1 MSRRTQFDIGPL
13 TWVKGEIDVSMQRGR
28 EAFAKFAAAPDALPP
43 LRQARAQLHMAHG
56 ALAIV
61 GLSGVTRV
69 SEALEALLATL
80 EDTPERRTPDAFAA
94 ANDAFE
100 QVPAYLTGLVGG
112 ARNEPVSL
120 LPLLRAL
127 CAAGGGPEVDA
138 VDLFHPDLA
147 RRPPDREQT
156 PTVLHDED
164 YDPFYRDQR
173 AHFLRGQLRYMRGDM
188 GGVPEM
194 QGAIDAVEQSQA
206 TPTQRA
212 FWWVVLGV
220 LEGIAA
226 GVLPDT
232 LTPKRMLTRVEQQLR
247 RLVEGTGSVPERLM
261 REVLYY
267 ASCADPAAA
276 QPDRSCAVLAQVREV
291 YDLAPHPE
299 PKAREREL
307 ARALPELT
315 AQLRAVESVLDA
327 YFRDPSRRDGLAE
340 LDKPVSALR
349 SGLKVL
355 PEPRAAEAFAR
366 CAGDIARLGTPG
378 RTNTQA
384 EFESI
389 AQALSG
395 LGFYLDALVHGD
407 ADFDA
412 AMKPIR
418 AEPVDPVA
426 VREPVAPAV
435 VVSAVDPELLEI
447 YLEEAEAVLA
457 MMQAPAA
464 ALVVGGAAGGEGMS
478 DALVEVRRGFHT
490 LKGSGRMVGLNRLGE
505 AAWSVERCLNRLIEL
520 GGEPPEGLADA
531 VAFACEYFAG
541 GVAALRA
548 GQAEPDEAALLARIA
563 RLEGDDVAPMFAG
576 AAATGIAPAAADP
589 TAIPAGAMPDL
600 TPPPPDVAP
609 AIPLSAVL
617 PDDVASPDDEPTV
630 AIGSRKVTLSVFAL
644 FSGEA
649 RNHASTL
656 QAELDN
662 LSTHSIVTDDMMAAA
677 HSLAGV
683 ASTVGMETLH
693 ALAQALEDAL
703 QALSEDTVG
712 ETEQTMVA
720 QVVEAL
726 ADMVDEGS
734 EARMPEPRADLVER
748 LQAMSVPAMPDMS
761 DMDGAGD
768 APGPSPEP
776 VPPGDGV
783 MPDDRIDPELL
794 PLLLEEAAEL
804 MPDIAGALRIWRSDA
819 RRAALGREL
828 ARLLHTLKGS
838 ARMAGAMRL
847 GELTHRMETRVH
859 GALDGASPDD
869 ALFDRLQSAFDAMH
883 ELHEQLAGRGEA
895 QESPSEDATVA
906 APEPDRAALLRVR
919 ADAVDRLVNQA
930 GEVSIV
936 RSRIENEMR
945 ALRGAMGELADNVTR
960 LRSQLREIEI
970 QAETQ
975 MQARS
980 REVQG
985 ASQGF
990 DPLEMDRFTRFQEL
1004 TRLMAESVGDVQT
1017 VQQNLVNAIEETDR
1031 ALAAQAR
1038 LSRELQQDLLR
1049 VRMVPFASIGERL
1062 QRVVRQTADETGR
1075 AAVLEQ
1081 RGGATEIDRSVL
1093 ERITGP
1099 LEHLLRNAVSHG
1111 IEPADVRRAAGKP
1124 ASGQITLELA
1134 QEASEV
1140 RVLLSDDGAG
1150 LDHARILA
1158 KARESGLVAAGAA
1171 PAADEVAQ
1179 LIFHPGFSTAEQVT
1193 QVSGRGVGMDVVRSE
1208 VGALGGRIELDSEHG
1223 KGTRFRIF
1231 LPLTLAVVQA
1241 VLVRAA
1247 GRSYAIPAAMVEQVL
1262 QMKPDALA
1270 EAEAAGRVEW
1280 KSRRYPLHSL
1290 AALLGAP
1297 AQPDARRA
1305 TPVLLLRSGSLAI
1318 ALQADEMTG
1327 SSQEIVLKSIGPQ
1340 LTRIQ
1345 GVTGATVIG
1354 SGEIVLVLNAVALA
1368 QRWGGPAGLATTRVV
1383 PGRVAAPAAPPAPR
1397 LVMIVDDSLTVR
1409 KVTSRVLAREGYEV
1423 ASARDGVEAL
1433 EQMQELV
1440 PDALLVDVEMPRM
1453 DGFELTRRVRADAR
1467 LAHLPIIMIT
1477 SRNADKHLGHAKEAG
1492 VDAFLGKP
1500 YAEPDLVAKLA
1511 ELIKSRARPG

>member
-43 LRQARAQLHMAHG
+43 LRNARAQLHMAHG

-69 SEALEALLATL
+69 SEALEALLAVL
-80 EDTPERRTPDAFAA
+80 EDVPERRTPEAFAA
-94 ANDAFE
+94 ASDGFE
-100 QVPAYLTGLVGG
+100 QIPAYLSGLVGG
-112 ARNEPVSL
+112 ARDEPVKL
-120 LPLLRAL
+120 LPLLRSL
-127 CAAGGGPEVDA
+127 CAAAGGPEVDA
-138 VDLFHPDLA
+138 VDLFHPDLT
-147 RRPPDREQT
+147 RRPPDRDFT
-156 PTVLHDED
+156 PTVLHEDD
-164 YDPFYRDQR
+164 YDRFYRDQR

-194 QGAIDAVEQSQA
+194 QAAIDAVEQSQT

-247 RLVEGTGSVPERLM
+247 RLVEGTASVPERLM

-267 ASCADPAAA
+267 ASCADPSAA
-276 QPDRSCAVLAQVREV
+276 QAGQACAVLAAVREV
-291 YDLAPHPE
+291 YGLAPHPE

-340 LDKPVSALR
+340 LDKPVAALK

-355 PEPRAAEAFAR
+355 PDPRAAEAFAR

-395 LGFYLDALVHGD
+395 LGFYLDALVHGE

-412 AMKPIR
+412 AMRPIR
-418 AEPVDPVA
+418 AERVDPVA
-426 VREPVAPAV
+426 VREPAPPAV
-435 VVSAVDPELLEI
+435 VVSNVDPELLEI

-464 ALVVGGAAGGEGMS
+464 ALAAGGTGGGPGAA

-505 AAWSVERCLNRLIEL
+505 AAWAVERCLNRLIEL
-520 GGEPPEGLADA
+520 GGALPEGLAA
-531 VAFACEYFAG
+531 MVAFACEHFAG

-548 GQAEPDEAALLARIA
+548 GRPEPDEAELLARIA
-563 RLEGDDVAPMFAG
+563 RMEGDDVAPMV
-576 AAATGIAPAAADP
+576 AAAANTAAAPAI
-589 TAIPAGAMPDL
+589 AIPAGAMPDL

-617 PDDVASPDDEPTV
+617 PDEVAAAEGEPTV
-630 AIGSRKVTLSVFAL
+630 EIGTRKVTLSVFTL

-662 LSTHSIVTDDMMAAA
+662 LATHSIVTDDMMAAA

-683 ASTVGMETLH
+683 AATVGMETLH
-693 ALAQALEDAL
+693 ALARALEDAL
-703 QALSEDTVG
+703 QALAVDTVG
-712 ETEQTMVA
+712 QAEQEMVA

-734 EARMPEPRADLVER
+734 EARMPAPRADLVER
-748 LQAMSVPAMPDMS
+748 LQALSVPAMPDIA
-761 DMDGAGD
+761 DADGTAAPAAG
-768 APGPSPEP
+768 GGMPE
-776 VPPGDGV
+776 
-783 MPDDRIDPELL
+783 DRIDPELL

-804 MPDIAGALRIWRSDA
+804 LPDIAGALRIWRSDA

-838 ARMAGAMRL
+838 ARMAGAMQL
-847 GELTHRMETRVH
+847 GELTHRMETRVQ
-859 GALDGASPDD
+859 GALDAGAPDEG
-869 ALFDRLQSAFDAMH
+869 LFDSLQSAYDAMH
-883 ELHEQLAGRGEA
+883 ELHEQLAGHGKAEEA
-895 QESPSEDATVA
+895 AAEDAPA
-906 APEPDRAALLRVR
+906 SAPEPERAALLRVR

-985 ASQGF
+985 ASAGF

-1049 VRMVPFASIGERL
+1049 VRMVLFASIGERL

-1075 AAVLEQ
+1075 AAVLEL

-1111 IEPADVRRAAGKP
+1111 IEPADARRAAGKP

-1134 QEASEV
+1134 QESSEV
-1140 RVLLSDDGAG
+1140 RLVLSDDGAG

-1158 KARESGLVAAGAA
+1158 KARESGLVPAGAT
-1171 PAADEVAQ
+1171 PAEDEVAQ

-1208 VGALGGRIELDSEHG
+1208 VGALGGRIELDSESG

-1247 GRSYAIPAAMVEQVL
+1247 GRSHAIPAAMVEQVL

-1270 EAEAAGRVEW
+1270 EAEAVGRVEW
-1280 KSRRYPLHSL
+1280 KSRRYPLHAL
-1290 AALLGAP
+1290 AALLGAS

-1305 TPVLLLRSGSLAI
+1305 TPVLLLRSGSHAI
-1318 ALQADEMTG
+1318 ALQVDEMTG
-1327 SSQEIVLKSIGPQ
+1327 SSQEVVLKSIGPQ
-1340 LTRIQ
+1340 LARIH

-1368 QRWGGPAGLATTRVV
+1368 QRWGGPAGLETTRVV
-1383 PGRVAAPAAPPAPR
+1383 PSRPAAQAAPPAPR

-1423 ASARDGVEAL
+1423 AAARDGVEAL
-1433 EQMQELV
+1433 EQMQDLV

-1500 YAEPDLVAKLA
+1500 YAEADLVARLA
-1511 ELIKSRARPG
+1511 ELIKARTRPA

>member
-13 TWVKGEIDVSMQRGR
+13 TWVKGEIDASMQRGR

-43 LRQARAQLHMAHG
+43 LRNARAQLHMAHG

-69 SEALEALLATL
+69 SEALEALLAVL
-80 EDTPERRTPDAFAA
+80 EDAPERRTPEAFGAA
-94 ANDAFE
+94 AEAFV
-100 QVPAYLTGLVGG
+100 QIPAYLGELVGG
-112 ARNEPVSL
+112 ARNEPVKL

-127 CAAGGGPEVDA
+127 CAAAGGPEVDA
-138 VDLFHPDLA
+138 VDLFHPDLT
-147 RRPPDREQT
+147 RRPPEREQT
-156 PTVLHDED
+156 PTVLDDED
-164 YDPFYRDQR
+164 YDRFYRDQR
-173 AHFLRGQLRYMRGDM
+173 AHFLRGQLRYMRGDI

-194 QGAIDAVEQSQA
+194 QGAIYAVEQSQA

-226 GVLPDT
+226 GILPDT

-247 RLVEGTGSVPERLM
+247 RLVEGTASVPERLM

-267 ASCADPAAA
+267 ASCADPSAALDA
-276 QPDRSCAVLAQVREV
+276 GQAAGSCAVLSAVREV
-291 YDLAPHPE
+291 YGLAPPPE

-307 ARALPELT
+307 ARVLPELT
-315 AQLRAVESVLDA
+315 AQLRAVEAVLDA
-327 YFRDPSRRDGLAE
+327 YFRDPSKREGLAE
-340 LDKPVSALR
+340 LDKPVAALK

-395 LGFYLDALVHGD
+395 LGFYLDALVHGE

-412 AMKPIR
+412 AMQPIR
-418 AEPVDPVA
+418 AERAAPVA
-426 VREPVAPAV
+426 VAQAEPAAPAV
-435 VVSAVDPELLEI
+435 VVSTVDPELLEI
-447 YLEEAEAVLA
+447 YLEEAEAVLT
-457 MMQAPAA
+457 MLQEPAA
-464 ALVVGGAAGGEGMS
+464 ALAGGGPGAA

-505 AAWSVERCLNRLIEL
+505 AAWAVERCLNRLIEL
-520 GGEPPEGLADA
+520 GGVLPEGLAA
-531 VAFACEYFAG
+531 TVAFACEHFAG

-548 GQAEPDEAALLARIA
+548 GRPEPDEAELLARIA
-563 RLEGDDVAPMFAG
+563 RMEGDDVAPMV
-576 AAATGIAPAAADP
+576 AAAANTAAAPAI
-589 TAIPAGAMPDL
+589 AIPAGAMPDL
-600 TPPPPDVAP
+600 TPPPPEVAP

-617 PDDVASPDDEPTV
+617 PDEVAAAEGEPTV
-630 AIGSRKVTLSVFAL
+630 EIGARKVTLSVFTL

-662 LSTHSIVTDDMMAAA
+662 LATHSIVTDDMMAAA

-683 ASTVGMETLH
+683 AATVGMETLQ
-693 ALAQALEDAL
+693 ALARALEDAL
-703 QALSEDTVG
+703 QALAVDTVG
-712 ETEQTMVA
+712 EAEQEMVA

-734 EARMPEPRADLVER
+734 EARMPAPRADLVER
-748 LQAMSVPAMPDMS
+748 LQAQSVPAMPDMA
-761 DMDGAGD
+761 DAGGTVAPADGG
-768 APGPSPEP
+768 GMPE
-776 VPPGDGV
+776 
-783 MPDDRIDPELL
+783 DRIDPELL

-804 MPDIAGALRIWRSDA
+804 LPDIAGALRIWRSDA

-847 GELTHRMETRVH
+847 GELTHRMETRVQ
-859 GALDGASPDD
+859 GALDAGAPDEG
-869 ALFDRLQSAFDAMH
+869 LFDSLQSAYDAMH
-883 ELHEQLAGRGEA
+883 ELHEQLAGHGKAEEA
-895 QESPSEDATVA
+895 AAEDVPA
-906 APEPDRAALLRVR
+906 AAAEPERAALLRVR

-985 ASQGF
+985 ASAGF

-1075 AAVLEQ
+1075 AAALEL

-1111 IEPADVRRAAGKP
+1111 IEPADARRAAGKP
-1124 ASGQITLELA
+1124 AAGQITLELA
-1134 QEASEV
+1134 QESSEV
-1140 RVLLSDDGAG
+1140 RLVLSDDGAG

-1158 KARESGLVAAGAA
+1158 KARESGLVAAGAT
-1171 PAADEVAQ
+1171 PADDEVAQ

-1208 VGALGGRIELDSEHG
+1208 VGALGGRIELESEQG

-1247 GRSYAIPAAMVEQVL
+1247 GRSHAIPAAMVEQVL

-1270 EAEAAGRVEW
+1270 EAEAVGRVEW
-1280 KSRRYPLHSL
+1280 KSRRYPLHAL
-1290 AALLGAP
+1290 AALLGAS
-1297 AQPDARRA
+1297 AQPDSRRA
-1305 TPVLLLRSGSLAI
+1305 TPVLLLRSGSHAI
-1318 ALQADEMTG
+1318 ALQVDEMTG
-1327 SSQEIVLKSIGPQ
+1327 SSQEVVLKSIGPQ
-1340 LTRIQ
+1340 LARIH

-1368 QRWGGPAGLATTRVV
+1368 QRWGGPAGLETTRVV
-1383 PGRVAAPAAPPAPR
+1383 PSRPAAQAAPAAPR

-1423 ASARDGVEAL
+1423 AAARDGVEAL
-1433 EQMQELV
+1433 EQMQDLV

-1500 YAEPDLVAKLA
+1500 YAEADLVARLA
-1511 ELIKSRARPG
+1511 ELIKARTRPA